1 MKLRLDSGLLCVTWW
16 SLLVP
21 AFSGKRTWWPVP
33 LGEWMAGSL
42 CSWLMPVLLWRSV
55 HCGEVGVFWMI
66 LREWSQPPAIE
77 TCWSECN
84 VLTATLKIF
93 WWLLPVGDSGLR
105 CRLSWLLGIRKLIG
119 FWSDVLS
126 SILNSMLTS
135 FLQVQRPCIEP
146 VQTLCSLVFQANVLF
161 SQIILMLLQVLH
173 FQILYSISVL
183 KLFRVSDCYECLN
196 LKVEQLIEN
205 RNIARFISEKVMWL
219 LLVINY

>member
-1 MKLRLDSGLLCVTWW
+1 MVTAGPCLFGEEDLMASPSGWVDGGLPLQLVDASAPVEVSALWWGWGVLDDFEGMESA
-16 SLLVP
+16 S
-21 AFSGKRTWWPVP
+21 SYGK
-33 LGEWMAGSL
+33 
-42 CSWLMPVLLWRSV
+42 
-55 HCGEVGVFWMI
+55 
-66 LREWSQPPAIE
+66 
-77 TCWSECN
+77 WSECN

-105 CRLSWLLGIRKLIG
+105 CRLSWLLGIRKLTG
-119 FWSDVLS
+119 FWSEVLS
-126 SILNSMLTS
+126 SIFNSMLTS

-161 SQIILMLLQVLH
+161 SQIIFMLLKVLH
-173 FQILYSISVL
+173 LQILYSISVL